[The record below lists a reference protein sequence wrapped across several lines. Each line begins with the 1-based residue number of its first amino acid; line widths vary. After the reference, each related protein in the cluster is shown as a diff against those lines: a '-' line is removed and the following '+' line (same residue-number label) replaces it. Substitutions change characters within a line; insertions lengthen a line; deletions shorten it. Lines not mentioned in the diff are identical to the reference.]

1 LGSRIDDLIGR
12 ICSHE
17 LINCPVA
24 FHLELRLSRE
34 PSSLKR
40 FNEDYRNL
48 YLATNQSRYILSLPS
63 PTLIGR
69 PVDEAGTDALYQGYA
84 NWLAGIMVSQYFEGG
99 TFFEGDQIV
108 QIMAELER
116 DLPPAPVIPVPI
128 TAALPSP
135 PIPFPE
141 QDILVACSD
150 SVNLKLLRYNLQG
163 NRWIDELNGIETIYL
178 SSPDIN
184 FFGIPMTHLPDGSGL
199 LMNASYQESGETQ
212 FSIVLWRGGEESLFY
227 DGNRMYQLTPNF
239 IQEQFDPTGQKMLV
253 TETNFTPTENGEEF
267 ELFPYGLNI
276 ENCLADDCVP
286 QAYNGLPYWS
296 PDLAWA
302 LLVDLE
308 TQSILTLRDEQIGAE
323 IPLGRGFSP
332 YWTGQET
339 FIYIRPDEAAV
350 SGLGDAAVTEIVAA
364 NVTNPLSGTV
374 LVTSAEIAAVIS
386 EDDPSLPIS
395 VHAVIAHPERPDWLF
410 FSAALHSETAP
421 QEGYLVAFEAETE
434 EINFWTSLENSE
446 SLFAPFKVI
455 QNGQM
460 LFVQSFG
467 PQLANGVLSF
477 FALNPEETIVLPP
490 AENYFVDN
498 LYINDLSQD
507 SRWLVMIESDGV
519 RLIAPG
525 QNYDHTIQLDLEFC
539 YQAVWINK

>member
-1 LGSRIDDLIGR
+1 
-12 ICSHE
+12 
-17 LINCPVA
+17 
-24 FHLELRLSRE
+24 
-34 PSSLKR
+34 
-40 FNEDYRNL
+40 
-48 YLATNQSRYILSLPS
+48 
-63 PTLIGR
+63 
-69 PVDEAGTDALYQGYA
+69 
-84 NWLAGIMVSQYFEGG
+84 
-99 TFFEGDQIV
+99 
-108 QIMAELER
+108 
-116 DLPPAPVIPVPI
+116 
-128 TAALPSP
+128 
-135 PIPFPE
+135 
-141 QDILVACSD
+141 
-150 SVNLKLLRYNLQG
+150 
-163 NRWIDELNGIETIYL
+163 
-178 SSPDIN
+178 
-184 FFGIPMTHLPDGSGL
+184 
-199 LMNASYQESGETQ
+199 
-212 FSIVLWRGGEESLFY
+212 
-227 DGNRMYQLTPNF
+227 
-239 IQEQFDPTGQKMLV
+239 
-253 TETNFTPTENGEEF
+253 
-267 ELFPYGLNI
+267 
-276 ENCLADDCVP
+276 
-286 QAYNGLPYWS
+286 
-296 PDLAWA
+296 
-302 LLVDLE
+302 
-308 TQSILTLRDEQIGAE
+308 
-323 IPLGRGFSP
+323 
-332 YWTGQET
+332 
-339 FIYIRPDEAAV
+339 
-350 SGLGDAAVTEIVAA
+350 
-364 NVTNPLSGTV
+364 LSGTV